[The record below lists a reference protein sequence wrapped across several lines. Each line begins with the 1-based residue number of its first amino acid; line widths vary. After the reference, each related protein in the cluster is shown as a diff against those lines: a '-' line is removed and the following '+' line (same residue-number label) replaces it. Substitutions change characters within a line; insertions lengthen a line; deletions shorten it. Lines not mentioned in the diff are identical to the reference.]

1 MNLSPETIKLY
12 GADRLSEVTG
22 LSRRTIYRW
31 AANGIPGDGTIRAIR
46 NAVIVRALQQIKPPK
61 AAKRKRA
68 AA

>member
-31 AANGIPGDGTIRAIR
+31 AADGIPGDGTIRAIR
-46 NAVIVRALQQIKPPK
+46 ESVIAKAFQQINAPRK
-61 AAKRKRA
+61 AAKRKA
-68 AA
+68 A